1 MCYSNSVGSKPVWAL
16 LWLFVAALLA
26 GCVNDDP
33 VSEPS
38 LGVGDRCPRFEL
50 AMSDGSVLSSADFA
64 GRRVM
69 LVFFNTGCEDCRREL
84 PEIQRV
90 ADRLEADGAASVG
103 GVPEVICVSRGEGAE
118 SVAAYW
124 RANGLTLP
132 YSATGDDR
140 VYRLFASSL
149 IPRVYIIGVDSRIE
163 ASFAERLPSEAELY
177 RLMRPEAGADD
188 AGQ

>member
-1 MCYSNSVGSKPVWAL
+1 MCYSNSVRPAPVWAL
-16 LWLFVAALLA
+16 LWLFLAALLA
-26 GCVNDDP
+26 GCVNDDSA
-33 VSEPS
+33 SEPA
-38 LGVGDRCPRFEL
+38 LGVGDSCPRFEL
-50 AMSDGSVLSSADFA
+50 VLSDGTRVSSGDFA

-84 PEIQRV
+84 PEIQCV
-90 ADRLEADGAASVG
+90 ADRLEADGSASVG

-124 RANGLTLP
+124 ESNGLTLP
-132 YSATGDDR
+132 YSASGDDR

-149 IPRVYIIGVDSRIE
+149 IPRVYIIGADSRIE

-177 RLMRPEAGADD
+177 SLMRPGVGADG